1 MQFLLKNQGGQAEQ
15 DRRNDAAECG
25 GCQDADADEARD
37 GAIEADTDEKD
48 DGQHSGAAESQPVG
62 DTQPFVGI
70 LRFETLGKPKRH
82 EYHQDIVDDEEGFFK
97 VARQS
102 QQGFQ
107 VHFIF
112 LVSECCNV
120 AWYGLFEAGCFIFS
134 DGLKLQAV

>member
-1 MQFLLKNQGGQAEQ
+1 MLTKRVTAIRGVLVCPKPQSAIF
-15 DRRNDAAECG
+15 RRMVEYRQLAGFRQYRC
-25 GCQDADADEARD
+25 AD
-37 GAIEADTDEKD
+37 
-48 DGQHSGAAESQPVG
+48 H
-62 DTQPFVGI
+62 
-70 LRFETLGKPKRH
+70 
-82 EYHQDIVDDEEGFFK
+82 IVDDEEGFFK

-134 DGLKLQAV
+134 DGLKLQAVSSWATPA